1 MKRTNV
7 KGNTWILEGP
17 QLVGLYQIDEKTCLL
32 FDPGSTKLRPGIEA
46 ALQEAGLTPV
56 GVVCTHMHYDH
67 HETTRYFRDTYG
79 AQTCLP
85 QLEADIVR
93 CEQSLKNH
101 LFNFTMGMVRTIP
114 RLQNLICPVDR
125 VDGHRLL
132 RGAPGHPPHPRP
144 CPGPHLHRHPGQ
156 RLLRRGRPHDRGRAG
171 GGHGPLRL

>member
-85 QLEADIVR
+85 QLEADIV
-93 CEQSLKNH
+93 S
-101 LFNFTMGMVRTIP
+101 
-114 RLQNLICPVDR
+114 
-125 VDGHRLL
+125 
-132 RGAPGHPPHPRP
+132 AS
-144 CPGPHLHRHPGQ
+144 
-156 RLLRRGRPHDRGRAG
+156 RA
-171 GGHGPLRL
+171 

>member
-114 RLQNLICPVDR
+114 GCRTSSAPWTGSSPSGRRPSTSAGCPWASS
-125 VDGHRLL
+125 
-132 RGAPGHPPHPRP
+132 APPAMPRTTSASSP
-144 CPGPHLHRHPGQ
+144 RTTSASPGTSS
-156 RLLRRGRPHDRGRAG
+156 
-171 GGHGPLRL
+171 